1 MAFGNFS
8 NTNSS
13 FLGVSLMTEKI
24 ITLVAM
30 TAITFLFGMLP
41 VKPISKVKHNQNDQ
55 SRTRWR
61 TIISFCSCFSGGVFI
76 AACLLDMLPELQE
89 KVDEVFILFSFLNN
103 FKIFIV
109 KDKRRNQRRL
119 QPWHWVSSIAIY
131 DVLWI
136 LPDTDA
142 GAGSSSLPG
151 ELDPGVWGEA
161 ASVIPDTLSAD
172 RSFQWGSPLSWW
184 TWPLVQFDVSTF
196 YSEKFYVIGGSI
208 VPLDIWRSVFENFF
222 SILMLNLFIST
233 IYLYQIILWRN
244 CNWVTGRGGQSALN
258 FHRCHVAQSRDGLQS
273 WPQHRPVRP
282 QPQELHLVKRCLQP
296 L

>member
-61 TIISFCSCFSGGVFI
+61 TIISFCSCFSGGVFV

-103 FKIFIV
+103 FKIFV

-119 QPWHWVSSIAIY
+119 QP
-131 DVLWI
+131 
-136 LPDTDA
+136 
-142 GAGSSSLPG
+142 
-151 ELDPGVWGEA
+151 
-161 ASVIPDTLSAD
+161 
-172 RSFQWGSPLSWW
+172 
-184 TWPLVQFDVSTF
+184 
-196 YSEKFYVIGGSI
+196 
-208 VPLDIWRSVFENFF
+208 
-222 SILMLNLFIST
+222 
-233 IYLYQIILWRN
+233 
-244 CNWVTGRGGQSALN
+244 
-258 FHRCHVAQSRDGLQS
+258 
-273 WPQHRPVRP
+273 
-282 QPQELHLVKRCLQP
+282 
-296 L
+296 